1 MADDGNGY
9 QVTIP
14 SVLITQKNGEDLIR
28 LLNQNPGA
36 PLHGVLEFNENE
48 RVVKPHVIF
57 GLNIEN
63 RETFKLLRD
72 FYPFRQKLNDSIDFD
87 IYYEILTCP
96 ACKDTGY
103 QNKLDDCIGGG
114 RYCQLDPD

>member
-48 RVVKPHVIF
+48 RVVKV
-57 GLNIEN
+57 
-63 RETFKLLRD
+63 KL
-72 FYPFRQKLNDSIDFD
+72 S
-87 IYYEILTCP
+87 
-96 ACKDTGY
+96 
-103 QNKLDDCIGGG
+103 
-114 RYCQLDPD
+114 